1 MDAQEVASLFGTIQ
15 LVDEITL
22 PLMGVIDVVRELE
35 TALMGAAAALA
46 GLESGGA
53 GIRVQGTGGAD
64 QGLIPAGSPAQPVP
78 HASGERG
85 GNGGRVVVNLTAYG
99 SSPHEL
105 ASMVQRAVRER
116 G

>member
-64 QGLIPAGSPAQPVP
+64 QGLIPASPAQPVP
-78 HASGERG
+78 PASGERG
-85 GNGGRVVVNLTAYG
+85 SNGGRVVVNLTAYG